1 MHDVGMPFHPG
12 LAKREPRYDVGQH
25 GEAERVIGPVPALC
39 VAVKPARSTEQCGT
53 IDQPK
58 GKAGIRRPRDDHSG
72 FAEAQEGRKSVVW
85 GKSVSVRVDLGGR
98 RIIKTKKE

>member
-1 MHDVGMPFHPG
+1 MCFFLLNKRLPPRSKRTDTLFPYTTLSRS

-72 FAEAQEGRKSVVW
+72 FAEAQDIEIGRAHV
-85 GKSVSVRVDLGGR
+85 
-98 RIIKTKKE
+98 